1 LTTTPQGPWGY
12 LSEHA
17 VNTAREMGWAEL
29 SNGNLLDRAEQE
41 GYEIVITADQSMR
54 HQQNL
59 GRRGLAVIVLLSN
72 RWPDVQPRIEDIR
85 NAIDVIQPG
94 EVREVPIPLRSET

>member
-1 LTTTPQGPWGY
+1 MD
-12 LSEHA
+12 
-17 VNTAREMGWAEL
+17 TARERGWAEL

-41 GYEIVITADQSMR
+41 GYEIMITADQSMR

-85 NAIDVIQPG
+85 AALDGIQPG
-94 EVREVPIPLRSET
+94 EVREIPIPMRDEA